1 MTTQLEST
9 DRDFGWSDADWPA
22 TTVHD
27 ALRRALERWG
37 REHVAFE
44 YVDEDARLTLG
55 DLEDRSREWA
65 TALLGAGI
73 EPGDRVA
80 VALPGDSLWP
90 SLQVA
95 ISLLGAIV
103 VGVNTRYGRHE
114 LTQVLGSSEPRVV
127 IATGNV
133 AGWAF
138 GDRLAPVLADLPR
151 PPLTVI
157 ARGDAPLGVDLIARG
172 DAPLGVDWVP
182 AAEFLARSAGDAEA
196 LVARAA
202 AVRPDDTALI
212 QYTSGSTAEPKGVEL
227 THDAMLT
234 TAFEVMAAAGYEPGD
249 VVYSAL
255 PFYHIGGSICTG
267 PGALACGA
275 TMVVPRVYSDEGSV
289 RDMVRLGCNC
299 EQGHAAMFTMQ
310 IEAARKLGLLGDL
323 RLRKGWIAAPPSTM
337 RRIVDE
343 FGMDGLVPVYGMS
356 EYGLT
361 TAGPLSDPVDAR
373 IEGIGLPVPGT
384 EVRIAGDAG
393 PRGPGEIQVR
403 GRQLMTRY
411 FGDPE
416 ATATALTEDGWFKS
430 GDLAS
435 WGEDGRLHFAGRV
448 KEMIKP
454 GGENVSALEVEEFLI
469 AHPSIDSV
477 VVIGIADARL
487 GEAPGAV
494 VVLAVGESLELADLE
509 AFCAE
514 RLARFKVPRAL
525 FVEAAMPMLANGKVD
540 RALLARRY
548 RDAG

>member
-1 MTTQLEST
+1 VSSPHLAPPATTADQG
-9 DRDFGWSDADWPA
+9 FGWSDADWPR
-22 TTVHD
+22 TTVHA
-27 ALRRALERWG
+27 ALARALERWG
-37 REHVAFE
+37 RDHVAFE
-44 YVDEDARLTLG
+44 YVDEDVRLTLG
-55 DLEDRSREWA
+55 DLDDRSREWA
-65 TALLGAGI
+65 PALLAAGV

-95 ISLLGAIV
+95 ISMVGAII
-103 VGVNTRYGRHE
+103 VGVNTRYGSHE
-114 LTQVLGSSEPRVV
+114 LNQVLGSAEPRVV
-127 IATGNV
+127 IATGNA

-138 GDRLAPVLADLPR
+138 GDRLAPVLADLPH
-151 PPLTVI
+151 PPLTVLTS
-157 ARGDAPLGVDLIARG
+157 GEAPAGAGWI
-172 DAPLGVDWVP
+172 P
-182 AAEFLARSAGDAEA
+182 AAELLARPAAGAEA
-196 LVARAA
+196 LAARAA
-202 AVRPDDTALI
+202 AVGPSDIALI

-275 TMVVPRVYSDEGSV
+275 TMVVPRIYDDERSV

-299 EQGHAAMFTMQ
+299 EQGHAAMFTLQ
-310 IEAARKLGLLGDL
+310 IEAARRLGLLAEL

-343 FGMDGLVPVYGMS
+343 LGMDGLVPVYGMS

-361 TAGPLSDPVDAR
+361 TAGPLTDPVDER

-393 PRGPGEIQVR
+393 PRGPGELQVR

-411 FGDPE
+411 YGDPE
-416 ATATALTEDGWFKS
+416 TTAAALTEDGWFRT

-435 WGEDGRLHFAGRV
+435 WGEDERLHFAGRV

-469 AHPSIDSV
+469 AHPAIDAV

-494 VVLAVGESLELADLE
+494 VVLAAGATLELAE
-509 AFCAE
+509 VEEFCAG

-525 FVEAAMPMLANGKVD
+525 FVEPAMPMLANGKID

-548 RDAG
+548 R